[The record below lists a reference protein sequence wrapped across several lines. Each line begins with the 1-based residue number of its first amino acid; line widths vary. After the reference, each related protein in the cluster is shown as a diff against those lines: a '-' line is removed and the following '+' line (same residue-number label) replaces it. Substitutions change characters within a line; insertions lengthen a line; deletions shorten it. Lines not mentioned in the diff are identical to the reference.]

1 VISESLEEVEHRERM
16 EFQARKRKAQAQR
29 AERRRKMA
37 AEALERGRERLRAEQ
52 QDQALEAFE
61 EAVKLDQ
68 GSADAWI
75 RIAYVCELEGDME
88 KAAAAFREAK
98 RLWAL

>member
-1 VISESLEEVEHRERM
+1 
-16 EFQARKRKAQAQR
+16 
-29 AERRRKMA
+29 
-37 AEALERGRERLRAEQ
+37 
-52 QDQALEAFE
+52 EAFE